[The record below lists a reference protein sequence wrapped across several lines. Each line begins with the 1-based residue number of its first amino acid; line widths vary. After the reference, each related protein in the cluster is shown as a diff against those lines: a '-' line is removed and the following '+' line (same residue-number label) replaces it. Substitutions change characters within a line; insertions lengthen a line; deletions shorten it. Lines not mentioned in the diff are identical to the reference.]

1 MDDPTK
7 RESAADSP
15 GNAAG
20 RRARADVLA
29 LLLCLLF
36 FLQGLAFVRRVPI
49 HNDEALFAAGIFQP
63 ITAEH
68 TVRLFRRTIP
78 TMVMSY
84 IGAPK
89 TLLYAGIFRVWPPSL
104 CSLRLPALAIGA
116 LTVWL
121 FFLLLRDT
129 IGRRAA
135 LAACALLATDATFVL
150 TTTLDWGPAALQHL
164 LVLSGL
170 LLLWK
175 FYRSERLLHLGAGF
189 FAFGLGLWDKSL
201 FVWMLVGLAAATA
214 VVFPRELLS
223 KVTFR
228 HLAVAGLAFAIGASP
243 LIQYNAARRLKT
255 LGANVRFSTAGVG
268 EKAKV
273 LRYSLQGDSMFGY
286 VAANEPPPRPGRAG
300 GALEQAAL
308 ALSNATGRRQSGFL
322 MWAALAALALLP
334 WLWNSPAG
342 KPMLFA
348 LVFMVVTWLQMA
360 LNQDTGG
367 GAHHVVLMWPF
378 PHLFIAVAFTQ
389 ASLRLRRAGL
399 AVLVAFVSVIC
410 ASNVLVTNQYL
421 AQLTEWGTTALWTD
435 AVHPLSGYMERLGAK
450 KVYVMD
456 WGMFES
462 LRFLNRGRL
471 PLLMERPPEADPAL
485 RKVLSTEGAV
495 FLGHTTG
502 NETAVSMSAE
512 MQARAE
518 AAGYR
523 KEVLTV
529 IADRN
534 ARPMFEV
541 YRYRPAMATP
551 REAAGSRTPAK

>member
-104 CSLRLPALAIGA
+104 CSLRLPVLAIGA

-286 VAANEPPPRPGRAG
+286 LAANEPPPRPGRAG

>member
-104 CSLRLPALAIGA
+104 CSLRLPVLAIGA

-541 YRYRPAMATP
+541 YRYRPATAAPPTPAT
-551 REAAGSRTPAK
+551 SRTPAK